1 MRISDSDYL
10 VDGWQFASGVQETAL
25 LENDGICWPMDAHAT
40 QWAQG
45 CAAMAN
51 HDSGPAMN
59 ATLSF
64 VPLARDEAHLLLPR
78 IPTLRAH
85 RHIKKGEEILFNY
98 GSSLPFMQHDE
109 RPAEEEESEAEEEE
123 ECGEELALSSKWKD
137 LEWMAQGVDASALRA
152 VLGELRERAA
162 ARGASLPGTPR
173 ASKLP
178 VDEAEL
184 APLESACRLLLR
196 FDGTAVDDKIAEV
209 ARKMQPEVA
218 RPRTAV
224 VARVRAAPP
233 PRPLCLARAVGF
245 SRGAAFL
252 CASF

>member
-1 MRISDSDYL
+1 VSVPHQFSALPGAKQPGMVDDFDFSPFVAATRDSQSRRYLMRISDSDYL

-40 QWAQG
+40 RWAQG

-85 RHIKKGEEILFNY
+85 RHIKKGEDILFNY

-109 RPAEEEESEAEEEE
+109 RPAEEEEEEAEEEE
-123 ECGEELALSSKWKD
+123 G
-137 LEWMAQGVDASALRA
+137 R
-152 VLGELRERAA
+152 LG
-162 ARGASLPGTPR
+162 
-173 ASKLP
+173 
-178 VDEAEL
+178 
-184 APLESACRLLLR
+184 
-196 FDGTAVDDKIAEV
+196 
-209 ARKMQPEVA
+209 
-218 RPRTAV
+218 
-224 VARVRAAPP
+224 
-233 PRPLCLARAVGF
+233 
-245 SRGAAFL
+245 
-252 CASF
+252 